1 VKDMIE
7 TVQQPGTELLKE
19 DLKKL
24 YSEQSHLK
32 IKKVE
37 FERIIDTIVN
47 EFDTREA
54 IRWEKAK
61 KIAKIELLNQ
71 YILMYN
77 QVRKHLIE
85 VNKKIKRLEE
95 EELTILS

>member
-1 VKDMIE
+1 MVE
-7 TVQQPGTELLKE
+7 TLPLPSTELVKE

-32 IKKVE
+32 AKKLE
-37 FERIIDTIVN
+37 FKQIMDDIIN
-47 EFDTREA
+47 EFDTKEA
-54 IRWEKAK
+54 IRWGKAK

-85 VNKKIKRLEE
+85 VNKNIRMLEDE
-95 EELTILS
+95 EFTTPL